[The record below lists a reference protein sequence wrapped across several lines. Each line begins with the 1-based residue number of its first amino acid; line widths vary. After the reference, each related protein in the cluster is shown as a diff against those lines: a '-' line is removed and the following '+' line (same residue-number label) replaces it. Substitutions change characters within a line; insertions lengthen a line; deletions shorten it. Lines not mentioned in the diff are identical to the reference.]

1 MVFSVKEVRDMREFV
16 NIVKLSNK
24 LKKCNVPFSL
34 IVQSESMTPC
44 LYKGQKILII
54 PINMVSG
61 IEVGDII
68 VFSKFVDHLT
78 VHRVVRIE
86 KDNIYKTKGDNNLE
100 EDTYWVFRNEIIGIV
115 NVKKD

>member
-1 MVFSVKEVRDMREFV
+1 MVHDVREVEDMSEFV

-24 LKKCNVPFSL
+24 LKRCNFPFPL
-34 IVQSESMTPC
+34 IVQSESMLPC
-44 LYKGQKILII
+44 LSKGQKILVI
-54 PINMVSG
+54 PISMVPR

-86 KDNIYKTKGDNNLE
+86 NNMCKTKGDSN
-100 EDTYWVFRNEIIGIV
+100 EDEDSYWVAKDEIIGVV
-115 NVKKD
+115 NMKKD